1 MKKRK
6 PCINSGVKLPLNQAI
21 LRGNPFIIRSL
32 IEFGKPHPYVRDF
45 NGRSPIQIAACKLDT
60 ETLDALVNECGMDP
74 MIPDNDGNTFL
85 HLLTMGV
92 ISDAEYDF
100 VKFCIQ
106 KFNMR
111 LSRNQEKR
119 SPLSVLK
126 SYNSKSGI
134 VRGQP
139 NFKKKLIELL
149 ENLVLENPSI

>member
-1 MKKRK
+1 
-6 PCINSGVKLPLNQAI
+6 
-21 LRGNPFIIRSL
+21 
-32 IEFGKPHPYVRDF
+32 
-45 NGRSPIQIAACKLDT
+45 
-60 ETLDALVNECGMDP
+60 
-74 MIPDNDGNTFL
+74 
-85 HLLTMGV
+85 MGV

-111 LSRNQEKR
+111 LSRNLEKR